1 MLSLLLADALV
12 LLLLVCL
19 VSPTAEELAHLSH
32 LQQQAGDRG
41 RGVIQLLLAG
51 VFTEHVIESLAQ
63 LDELTLKK
71 EQIHHNSQILPSY
84 HIYIYKCVTL
94 SVKSRLKSQNLI
106 IR

>member
-1 MLSLLLADALV
+1 MARSLLLAPARRDALV
-12 LLLLVCL
+12 LVLLVLLVGL
-19 VSPTAEELAHLSH
+19 VSRTAEELAHLSH

-71 EQIHHNSQILPSY
+71 EETTDSS
-84 HIYIYKCVTL
+84 
-94 SVKSRLKSQNLI
+94 
-106 IR
+106 